1 MKEIKQEIIKKEYT
15 YQYESFDGNL
25 WDTKEECEKYEKSA
39 EGVLKLKF
47 QDLIVAK
54 DNAWDLMGGYKDNDV
69 IGVKL
74 TKEEDKDTVLQLYLF
89 LNPHLFYLLEENE
102 IRKEWLE
109 QYRSYI
115 NEAYENKDLLLLGIN
130 CEGDYYFIGPR
141 NRFVENLRNFG
152 KPVKSEKK

>member
-1 MKEIKQEIIKKEYT
+1 MKEIKKEIIRKDYT

-47 QDLIVAK
+47 QELIVAK
-54 DNAWDLMGGYKDNDV
+54 DNAWDLMRGYEDNDV

-89 LNPHLFYLLEENE
+89 LNPYYTKGEVSDT
-102 IRKEWLE
+102 RKQRLE

-115 NEAYENKDLLLLGIN
+115 NKAYENKDLLLIGVN
-130 CEGDYYFIGPR
+130 GEGDYYFIGPR
-141 NRFVENLRNFG
+141 NRFIENLKNFG
-152 KPVKSEKK
+152 KPIKSEKK

>member
-1 MKEIKQEIIKKEYT
+1 MKEIKKEIIRKDYT

-47 QDLIVAK
+47 QELIVDKA
-54 DNAWDLMGGYKDNDV
+54 NAWSLMRGYEDNDV
-69 IGVKL
+69 IGLKL
-74 TKEEDKDTVLQLYLF
+74 TKEEDKDTVLQLYLL
-89 LNPHLFYLLEENE
+89 LNPHLLNDSERY
-102 IRKEWLE
+102 KEWLE

-115 NEAYENKDLLLLGIN
+115 NEAFEKKDLLLMGTN

-141 NRFVENLRNFG
+141 NKFIENLKNFG

>member
-1 MKEIKQEIIKKEYT
+1 MNEIKKEIIRKEYT
-15 YQYESFDGNL
+15 YQYESFDGKL

-54 DNAWDLMGGYKDNDV
+54 DNAWDLMRGYEDNDV
-69 IGVKL
+69 IGLKL

-89 LNPHLFYLLEENE
+89 LNPHLLNDSERY
-102 IRKEWLE
+102 KEYLE
-109 QYRSYI
+109 QYKSYI
-115 NEAYENKDLLLLGIN
+115 DEAYEKKDLLLMGIN

-141 NRFVENLRNFG
+141 NKFIENLKNFG
-152 KPVKSEKK
+152 KPTKAEKK

>member
-1 MKEIKQEIIKKEYT
+1 MKEIKKEIIKKEYT

-25 WDTKEECEKYEKSA
+25 WNTKEECERYEKSA

-47 QDLIVAK
+47 QELIVDK
-54 DNAWDLMGGYKDNDV
+54 RDAWDLMRGYEDNDV

-89 LNPHLFYLLEENE
+89 LNPHLLNE
-102 IRKEWLE
+102 SERYKEYLE

-115 NEAYENKDLLLLGIN
+115 NEAFENKDLLLMGIN
-130 CEGDYYFIGPR
+130 CEGDYYFIGLR
-141 NRFVENLRNFG
+141 NKFIENLKNFG
-152 KPVKSEKK
+152 KPVKPEKK

>member
-1 MKEIKQEIIKKEYT
+1 MKEIKKEIIRKDYT

-54 DNAWDLMGGYKDNDV
+54 DNAWNLMRGYEDNDV

-74 TKEEDKDTVLQLYLF
+74 TKEEDKDTVLQFYLF
-89 LNPHLFYLLEENE
+89 LNPHLLNE
-102 IRKEWLE
+102 SEKYKEWIE

-115 NEAYENKDLLLLGIN
+115 NEAYEKKDLLLMETN
-130 CEGDYYFIGPR
+130 CDGDYYFIGPR
-141 NRFVENLRNFG
+141 NKFVENLKNFG
-152 KPVKSEKK
+152 KPIKSEKK

>member
-1 MKEIKQEIIKKEYT
+1 MKEIKKEIIRKDYT
-15 YQYESFDGNL
+15 YKYESFDGSL
-25 WDTKEECEKYEKSA
+25 FDTKEECEKYEKSA

-54 DNAWDLMGGYKDNDV
+54 DNAWDLMRGYEDNDV

-74 TKEEDKDTVLQLYLF
+74 TKEEDKDTVLQLYLL
-89 LNPHLFYLLEENE
+89 LNPRFLDAKCERY
-102 IRKEWLE
+102 KEYLE

-115 NEAYENKDLLLLGIN
+115 NEAYENKDLLLMVIN

-141 NRFVENLRNFG
+141 NKFIENLKNFG
-152 KPVKSEKK
+152 TNGTAKTNKS

>member
-1 MKEIKQEIIKKEYT
+1 MKEIKKEIIRKDYT

-54 DNAWDLMGGYKDNDV
+54 EEAWDLMRGYEDNDV
-69 IGVKL
+69 IGLKL
-74 TKEEDKDTVLQLYLF
+74 TKEEDKNTVLQLYLL
-89 LNPHLFYLLEENE
+89 LNPHLLEE
-102 IRKEWLE
+102 KETYKKWLE

-115 NEAYENKDLLLLGIN
+115 DEVYEKKDLLLMGIN

-141 NRFVENLRNFG
+141 NKFIDNLKNFG

>member
-1 MKEIKQEIIKKEYT
+1 MKEIKKEIINYV

-47 QDLIVAK
+47 QELIIDKA
-54 DNAWDLMGGYKDNDV
+54 NAWSLMCGYEDNDV

-74 TKEEDKDTVLQLYLF
+74 TKEEDKDTVLQFYLL
-89 LNPHLFYLLEENE
+89 LNPHLLNKSERY
-102 IRKEWLE
+102 KECLE

-115 NEAYENKDLLLLGIN
+115 NEAFEKKDLLLMGIN
-130 CEGDYYFIGPR
+130 CEGEYYFIGPR
-141 NRFVENLRNFG
+141 NKFIENLKNFG
-152 KPVKSEKK
+152 KPIKLEKK

>member
-1 MKEIKQEIIKKEYT
+1 MNEIKKEIIRKEYT
-15 YQYESFDGNL
+15 YQYESFDGKL

-47 QDLIVAK
+47 QDLTVAK
-54 DNAWDLMGGYKDNDV
+54 EDAWNLMRGYEDNDV

-89 LNPHLFYLLEENE
+89 LNPHLLSESESY
-102 IRKEWLE
+102 KKWLE
-109 QYRSYI
+109 QYKSYI
-115 NEAYENKDLLLLGIN
+115 DEAYEKKDLLLMGIN

-141 NRFVENLRNFG
+141 NKFIENLKNFG

>member
-1 MKEIKQEIIKKEYT
+1 MREIKKEIIRKDYT

-54 DNAWDLMGGYKDNDV
+54 DNAWDLMRGYEDNDV

-89 LNPHLFYLLEENE
+89 LNPHLLNDSERY
-102 IRKEWLE
+102 KEYLE
-109 QYRSYI
+109 QYKSYI
-115 NEAYENKDLLLLGIN
+115 NEAFEKKDLLLMGTN

-141 NRFVENLRNFG
+141 NKFIENLKNFG
-152 KPVKSEKK
+152 KPAKSKKS

>member
-1 MKEIKQEIIKKEYT
+1 MKEIKKEIIRKDYT

-25 WDTKEECEKYEKSA
+25 FDTKEECEKYEKSA

-54 DNAWDLMGGYKDNDV
+54 EDAWDLMRGYEGNDV

-89 LNPHLFYLLEENE
+89 LNPHLLNDSERY
-102 IRKEWLE
+102 KEYLE
-109 QYRSYI
+109 QYKSYI
-115 NEAYENKDLLLLGIN
+115 NEAYENKDLLLMGIN

-141 NRFVENLRNFG
+141 NKFVENLKNFG

>member
-1 MKEIKQEIIKKEYT
+1 MKEIKKEIIRKDYT

-54 DNAWDLMGGYKDNDV
+54 ENAWELMGGYEDNDV
-69 IGVKL
+69 IGLKL
-74 TKEEDKDTVLQLYLF
+74 TKEEDKDTVLQLYLL
-89 LNPHLFYLLEENE
+89 LNPHLLEE
-102 IRKEWLE
+102 KETYKKWLE

-115 NEAYENKDLLLLGIN
+115 DEAYEKKDLLLMGTN
-130 CEGDYYFIGPR
+130 CDGDYYFIGPR
-141 NRFVENLRNFG
+141 NKFVENLKNFG
-152 KPVKSEKK
+152 KPTKSEKK

>member
-1 MKEIKQEIIKKEYT
+1 MKEIKKEIIRKDYT

-54 DNAWDLMGGYKDNDV
+54 DNAWDLMRGYEDNDV
-69 IGVKL
+69 IGLKL
-74 TKEEDKDTVLQLYLF
+74 SKEEDKDTVLQLYLF
-89 LNPHLFYLLEENE
+89 LNPHLLNDSERY
-102 IRKEWLE
+102 KEYLE

-115 NEAYENKDLLLLGIN
+115 NEAFEKKDLLLMGIN
-130 CEGDYYFIGPR
+130 CGGDYYFIGPR
-141 NRFVENLRNFG
+141 NKFVENLKNFG

>member
-1 MKEIKQEIIKKEYT
+1 MKEIKKEIIRKDYT

-47 QDLIVAK
+47 QNLIVDK
-54 DNAWDLMGGYKDNDV
+54 QNAWDLMTGYEDNDV
-69 IGVKL
+69 IGIKL
-74 TKEEDKDTVLQLYLF
+74 TKEEDKDTVLQLYLL
-89 LNPHLFYLLEENE
+89 LNPHLLNDSERY
-102 IRKEWLE
+102 KEYLE

-115 NEAYENKDLLLLGIN
+115 NEAFEKKDLLLMGIN

-141 NRFVENLRNFG
+141 NKFIENLKNFG
-152 KPVKSEKK
+152 KSIKSEKK

>member
-1 MKEIKQEIIKKEYT
+1 MKEIKKEIIRKDYT

-54 DNAWDLMGGYKDNDV
+54 ENAWELMGGYEDNDV
-69 IGVKL
+69 IGLKL

-89 LNPHLFYLLEENE
+89 LNPHYTNDSSDTY
-102 IRKEWLE
+102 KKWLE

-115 NEAYENKDLLLLGIN
+115 DEAYEKKDLLLMGIN
-130 CEGDYYFIGPR
+130 CEGDYYFLGPR
-141 NRFVENLRNFG
+141 NKFVENLKNFG
-152 KPVKSEKK
+152 KPTKSEKK

>member
-1 MKEIKQEIIKKEYT
+1 MKEIKKEIIRKDYT

-39 EGVLKLKF
+39 EGVFKLKF

-54 DNAWDLMGGYKDNDV
+54 QDAWDLMRGYEDNDV

-89 LNPHLFYLLEENE
+89 LNPHLLNE
-102 IRKEWLE
+102 SEKYKEWLE

-115 NEAYENKDLLLLGIN
+115 NEAFEKKDLLLMGVN
-130 CEGDYYFIGPR
+130 CEGDYYFLGPR
-141 NRFVENLRNFG
+141 NKFIENLKNFD
-152 KPVKSEKK
+152 KTKK

>member
-1 MKEIKQEIIKKEYT
+1 MKEIKKEIIRKDYT

-47 QDLIVAK
+47 QNLIVDK
-54 DNAWDLMGGYKDNDV
+54 QNAWDLMRGYEDNDV
-69 IGVKL
+69 IGLKL
-74 TKEEDKDTVLQLYLF
+74 TKEEDKDTVLQLYLL
-89 LNPHLFYLLEENE
+89 LNPHLLNDSERY
-102 IRKEWLE
+102 KEYLE

-115 NEAYENKDLLLLGIN
+115 NEAFEKKDLLLMGIN

-141 NRFVENLRNFG
+141 NKFIENLKNFG
-152 KPVKSEKK
+152 KSIKSEKK